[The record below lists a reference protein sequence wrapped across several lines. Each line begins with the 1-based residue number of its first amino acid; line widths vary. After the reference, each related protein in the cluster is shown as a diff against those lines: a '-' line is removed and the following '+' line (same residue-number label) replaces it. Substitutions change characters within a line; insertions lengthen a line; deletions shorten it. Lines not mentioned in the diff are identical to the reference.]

1 MMLSR
6 DSRGWCQPDAVVRAQ
21 RRALGASPLAARTW
35 IIRWMEAC
43 GLRRAPVHSGDAEG
57 GGLMFGCDIK
67 DVCDGWVGTF
77 VLNLLGVDETKP
89 PDVGV
94 CDRK

>member
-1 MMLSR
+1 
-6 DSRGWCQPDAVVRAQ
+6 
-21 RRALGASPLAARTW
+21 
-35 IIRWMEAC
+35 
-43 GLRRAPVHSGDAEG
+43 
-57 GGLMFGCDIK
+57 MFGCDIK

-89 PDVGV
+89 ADVGV